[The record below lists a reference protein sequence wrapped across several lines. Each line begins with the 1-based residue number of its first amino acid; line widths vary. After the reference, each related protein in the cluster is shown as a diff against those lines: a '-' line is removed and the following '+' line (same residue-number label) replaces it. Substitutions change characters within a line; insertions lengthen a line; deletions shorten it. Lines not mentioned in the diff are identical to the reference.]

1 MAEEVKEVVTKTPE
15 VNKVEEV
22 KPTEVNLEEV
32 KAQTKNDIIRELS
45 KELGVNVFEKEG
57 MQQVKELL
65 ESQKTEQQKLQE
77 KLQAYEEEKA
87 TWQKQELNYKTK
99 LKASELGIHN
109 DHLEDALKLAEN
121 DPEKLVEV
129 VKKYP
134 MFKTKE
140 GITIGVQNPTGTKP
154 PTNNTEAEAYM
165 ASDPRY
171 RKWLKTQK

>member
-1 MAEEVKEVVTKTPE
+1 MAEEVKEVVTETPE
-15 VNKVEEV
+15 VTVEET
-22 KPTEVNLEEV
+22 PTEVNLEEV

-165 ASDPRY
+165 ANDPRY

>member
-1 MAEEVKEVVTKTPE
+1 MKKKEPVGK
-15 VNKVEEV
+15 NK
-22 KPTEVNLEEV
+22 NLTTR
-32 KAQTKNDIIRELS
+32 Q
-45 KELGVNVFEKEG
+45 
-57 MQQVKELL
+57 
-65 ESQKTEQQKLQE
+65 
-77 KLQAYEEEKA
+77 
-87 TWQKQELNYKTK
+87 K

-165 ASDPRY
+165 ANDPRY
-171 RKWLKTQK
+171 RKWLKTQKINKYGGIKLWDYYIQIALVIM

>member
-1 MAEEVKEVVTKTPE
+1 MAEEVKEVVTETPE
-15 VNKVEEV
+15 VKKVEETIDPKQV
-22 KPTEVNLEEV
+22 RQETL
-32 KAQTKNDIIRELS
+32 RELS
-45 KELGVNVFEKEG
+45 KELGVNLFEAEG
-57 MQQVKELL
+57 LKQVKSLID
-65 ESQKTEQQKLQE
+65 SQKSEQE
-77 KLQAYEEEKA
+77 KLQEQLKAYEEEKA

-140 GITIGVQNPTGTKP
+140 GIKIGVQNPTGSTP
-154 PTNNTEAEAYM
+154 PTDRTEVEAYM
-165 ASDPRY
+165 AQNPKY
-171 RKWLKTQK
+171 RKYIKK